1 MKTNNFIDKKKIIC
15 TLKPLSI
22 PFFKVLDAK
31 SQFTAKDPDAGKD
44 EGKRRRG
51 QQRMR
56 WLDRWHHQLNGHE
69 FEKTPGDSEGQ
80 GSLAHYSPWGHRVRY
95 DIATEQHQGKKA
107 RMILVVIE

>member
-1 MKTNNFIDKKKIIC
+1 MCLQLDKKKIIC

-80 GSLAHYSPWGHRVRY
+80 GSLGCSV
-95 DIATEQHQGKKA
+95 QGVAKS
-107 RMILVVIE
+107 RTQLSN

>member
-1 MKTNNFIDKKKIIC
+1 MEKTWKVGKIEGRRV
-15 TLKPLSI
+15 TE
-22 PFFKVLDAK
+22 DEM
-31 SQFTAKDPDAGKD
+31 AG
-44 EGKRRRG
+44 
-51 QQRMR
+51 
-56 WLDRWHHQLNGHE
+56 WHHQLNGHE